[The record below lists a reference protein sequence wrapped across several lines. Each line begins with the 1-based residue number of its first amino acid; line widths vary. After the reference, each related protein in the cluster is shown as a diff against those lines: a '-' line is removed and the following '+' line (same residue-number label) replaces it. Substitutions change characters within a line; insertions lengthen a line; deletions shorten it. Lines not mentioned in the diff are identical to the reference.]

1 MIKWIDKCEL
11 TANDSIILFRR
22 TFDGDDGVDFVNGG
36 TSEKR
41 RVGTGE
47 AAERN
52 NVFIFNLSI
61 NLFG

>member
-1 MIKWIDKCEL
+1 
-11 TANDSIILFRR
+11 
-22 TFDGDDGVDFVNGG
+22 VNGG

-61 NLFG
+61 GFS